1 MKIAINNCFRG
12 FSLSPKAYKRLAE
25 LQGKEC
31 YFFYIDFTRDGDKYF
46 PITIEEA
53 DKKIMFFAFSENNPN
68 EHLSKKDKDGSYKT
82 SNEYYK
88 KIRIDFEERTDKNLI
103 QVIEELGKEANGS
116 CAELKIIEIPDD
128 IEYEISEYDG
138 AESVHEKHRSW
149 N

>member
-1 MKIAINNCFRG
+1 MDKIKIYYR
-12 FSLSPKAYKRLAE
+12 
-25 LQGKEC
+25 KEKDTMD
-31 YFFYIDFTRDGDKYF
+31 IWLGNPTLEVNS
-46 PITIEEA
+46 EEA
-53 DKKIMFFAFSENNPN
+53 GEGLI
-68 EHLSKKDKDGSYKT
+68 LKKDKDGSYKT